1 MYLSKRL
8 SICRCTN
15 VHRYTCLHVCISLWL
30 YVCMFMRLYVNRS
43 LRLYVSAYGN
53 TYIYTY
59 TYICVCLHA
68 YVYIYMRVWT
78 YACTY
83 VDIYMSI
90 WHCRIQILRV
100 RICISSHTFTPNE
113 AEQTPIHPSVHP
125 CMHACVF
132 TGFCA
137 YTYECWSLTFS
148 ICHYTKHNNS
158 TNPELKTTE
167 STQTHRL

>member
-1 MYLSKRL
+1 MYTGTRVYMSVFLYDCMSVCL
-8 SICRCTN
+8 CAYMSIG
-15 VHRYTCLHVCISLWL
+15 L
-30 YVCMFMRLYVNRS
+30 YVYMS
-43 LRLYVSAYGN
+43 LR
-53 TYIYTY
+53 TEIHIYIYI
-59 TYICVCLHA
+59 YIHMCVFTCIC
-68 YVYIYMRVWT
+68 VYIYMRVWT